1 MCTHCRDSNIRYRE
15 VAVFKQ
21 PQRYQR
27 FFAVNGL
34 PHDKEG
40 EHDDARDNHAPYT
53 HRDSGSPQRLGDST
67 PVVSRTL
74 LNTEDHQEQS
84 NSGEN
89 HAQPVEVV
97 LFGGE
102 MRDIPYRQIGA
113 DHTDRDIDEEDPRP
127 AGTVHE
133 QAAGDRAHER
143 CDTGRRAPHAHCHPA
158 FMRREHERNNGHG
171 LRGHNR
177 GAYPLHHARNNQHL
191 HIGRKTAPQR
201 REGKDHHTEQ
211 VHLLLPEPITQAT
224 GNQQRH
230 RIGEQVGAGH
240 PNHGGERG
248 VELMLHMGQRHGDD
262 SGIEQDHK
270 EPDHK

>member
-1 MCTHCRDSNIRYRE
+1 
-15 VAVFKQ
+15 
-21 PQRYQR
+21 
-27 FFAVNGL
+27 
-34 PHDKEG
+34 
-40 EHDDARDNHAPYT
+40 
-53 HRDSGSPQRLGDST
+53 
-67 PVVSRTL
+67 
-74 LNTEDHQEQS
+74 
-84 NSGEN
+84 
-89 HAQPVEVV
+89 
-97 LFGGE
+97 
-102 MRDIPYRQIGA
+102 MRDIPNRQIGA
-113 DHTDRDIDEEDPRP
+113 DHADRDIDEEDPRP
-127 AGTVHE
+127 ARAVHE
-133 QAAGDRAHER
+133 QAASDRAHER

-177 GAYPLHHARNNQHL
+177 GAYPLHHARNDQHL
-191 HIGRKTAPQR
+191 HIGREPAPQR

-211 VHLLLPEPITQAT
+211 VHLLLPKPIAQAT

-270 EPDHK
+270 EPDHE